1 MESKVYSDTF
11 VRQAIGE
18 DVKLRTN
25 IRSQEDGLVVRTSF
39 AKLSEDGNVE
49 VVNLHTLPVDK
60 DLKYFVKKL
69 KLLKRILEDGLWK
82 YQEIVKDKECKRNYS
97 KHMLERR
104 FLEEKFTHYT
114 SYLMMDYSRKLEIGF
129 ERIRMRLAD
138 CHRSVVFEIKEDI
151 EETIYQWIEFI
162 ERSIRACEDWESK
175 DKSF

>member
-1 MESKVYSDTF
+1 MESKVYSKSV

-18 DVKLRTN
+18 DVKLKTVVRL
-25 IRSQEDGLVVRTSF
+25 REGGLVVRTSF
-39 AKLSEDGNVE
+39 AKLSGGMCAE

-69 KLLKRILEDGLWK
+69 KRLKCTLEDGLWK

-114 SYLMMDYSRKLEIGF
+114 SYLMMDYSRKVEVGF

-151 EETIYQWIEFI
+151 EGTIHQWISFI
-162 ERSIRACEDWESK
+162 EFSIKACEDWESE
-175 DKSF
+175 

>member
-1 MESKVYSDTF
+1 MESKVYSKSV
-11 VRQAIGE
+11 VRHAIGE
-18 DVKLRTN
+18 NIKLKTEVEL
-25 IRSQEDGLVVRTSF
+25 QEDGLVVRTSF

-114 SYLMMDYSRKLEIGF
+114 SYLMMDYSRKLEVGF

-151 EETIYQWIEFI
+151 EGTIHQWISFI
-162 ERSIRACEDWESK
+162 ESSIKACEDWGSE
-175 DKSF
+175 

>member
-1 MESKVYSDTF
+1 MESKVYSKSF

-18 DVKLRTN
+18 DVELKTDVEL
-25 IRSQEDGLVVRTSF
+25 QEGGLVVRTSF
-39 AKLSEDGNVE
+39 AKLSGDGNVE

-69 KLLKRILEDGLWK
+69 KRLKRILEDGLWK

-97 KHMLERR
+97 KHMLERV

-114 SYLMMDYSRKLEIGF
+114 SYLMMDYSRKLEVGF

-151 EETIYQWIEFI
+151 EGTIHQWIDFI
-162 ERSIRACEDWESK
+162 ERSIRACEDLKVSDE
-175 DKSF
+175 

>member
-1 MESKVYSDTF
+1 MESKVYSETF

-25 IRSQEDGLVVRTSF
+25 IRSQEGGLVVRTSF
-39 AKLSEDGNVE
+39 AKLSGGMYAEAVS
-49 VVNLHTLPVDK
+49 LHTLPVDK

-114 SYLMMDYSRKLEIGF
+114 SYLMMDYSRNLEVGF
-129 ERIRMRLAD
+129 ERMRLRLAD

-151 EETIYQWIEFI
+151 EETIYRWISFI
-162 ERSIRACEDWESK
+162 ERSIRVCENSRVRDE
-175 DKSF
+175 